1 MTTLGVPIFWPAGG
15 PTAIR
20 DGAIAVL
27 KATGYFRNVYRQK
40 TTPTKDDQL
49 PAAAVWMVRDDTAP
63 MGDANLGTPSF
74 DHTYTLC
81 IDVLLSAASDDA
93 LTATLDDFSL
103 KTRSALLCD
112 SDWRQTFEG
121 IERCSIHPVYPK
133 ETNLF
138 FVQAAIE
145 VVVTFRS
152 AWPPYLPNELK
163 TIGVTVVPKPAPA
176 AKPTWICRFDGHE
189 NKPDAPKCSVCAA
202 PAPQPT
208 TFTAAINLSETP

>member
-1 MTTLGVPIFWPAGG
+1 MTASGVPIFWPSGG

-20 DGAIAVL
+20 DGAVAVL
-27 KATGYFRNVYRQK
+27 KATGYFRNVYKQK

-63 MGDANLGTPSF
+63 MGDANVGTPSF

-81 IDVLLSAASDDA
+81 IDVLLTAASDDA

-103 KTRSALLCD
+103 KTRAALLCD
-112 SDWRQTFEG
+112 ADWRQTFEG
-121 IERCSIHPVYPK
+121 IERCSIHPIYPK

-152 AWPPYLPNELK
+152 AWPPYLPNTLEA
-163 TIGVTVVPKPAPA
+163 INATVEPKQ
-176 AKPTWICRFDGHE
+176 KQTWTCRLDGHE
-189 NKPDAPKCSVCAA
+189 NKPGAPACSVCGA
-202 PAPQPT
+202 PAPHPT
-208 TFTAAINLSETP
+208 TFAPDIKLDPPS